1 MAAAANPLAA
11 ALQAKMAALSGGGS
25 GAPGGGGGMPP
36 NSMGDDSMGDQLS
49 QMSSELHGAD
59 PGLVLQ
65 QLQKIRSLLVATF
78 VKTAM
83 SLPNVSNQIAQ
94 VLKANDRAIKE
105 AQQAATT
112 ASAVR
117 PPVGLSVANQPGAP
131 AGGGEPGAPS

>member
-1 MAAAANPLAA
+1 
-11 ALQAKMAALSGGGS
+11 
-25 GAPGGGGGMPP
+25 MPP
-36 NSMGDDSMGDQLS
+36 NSTGDDSMGDQLS

>member
-1 MAAAANPLAA
+1 
-11 ALQAKMAALSGGGS
+11 
-25 GAPGGGGGMPP
+25 
-36 NSMGDDSMGDQLS
+36 MGDQLS

-117 PPVGLSVANQPGAP
+117 PPVGLSVAAQPGTP
-131 AGGGEPGAPS
+131 AGGSDPGMTP